1 MDAALLK
8 QIATL
13 PRNEQLDLAEAI
25 WDGLVAQ
32 GDTLPLSDAQRDEL
46 DRRLDAMAR
55 EPGATLSWDEV
66 RARVGR

>member
-13 PRNEQLDLAEAI
+13 PRNEQLELAEAI

-32 GDTLPLSDAQRDEL
+32 EDLPPLSDAHRDEL

-55 EPGATLSWDEV
+55 TPDATLSWAEV